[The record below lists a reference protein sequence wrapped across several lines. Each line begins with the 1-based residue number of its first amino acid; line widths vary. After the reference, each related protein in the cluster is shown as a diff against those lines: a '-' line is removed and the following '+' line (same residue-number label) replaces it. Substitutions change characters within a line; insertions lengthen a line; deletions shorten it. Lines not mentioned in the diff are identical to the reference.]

1 LWKEFFMAARLES
14 LQSGSSRDPGFN
26 AIIDFSKTGLGGT
39 CRFGLLALRP
49 EARSPSLTP

>member
-1 LWKEFFMAARLES
+1 MAARLES

-39 CRFGLLALRP
+39 CRFGLLGLRP